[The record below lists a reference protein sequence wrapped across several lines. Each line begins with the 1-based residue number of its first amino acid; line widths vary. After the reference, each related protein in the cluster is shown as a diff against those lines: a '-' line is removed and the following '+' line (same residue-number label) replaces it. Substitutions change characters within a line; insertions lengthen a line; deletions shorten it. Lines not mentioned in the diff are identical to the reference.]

1 MSRNMFDKWTVTRIG
16 VVPLLVGS
24 VGTLELCDC
33 GSSARKVKL
42 SSFGTGNNKE
52 GIRGEAQSSL

>member
-1 MSRNMFDKWTVTRIG
+1 MDCDTDW
-16 VVPLLVGS
+16 GS
-24 VGTLELCDC
+24 STAGWSGGYTLELCDC

-52 GIRGEAQSSL
+52 GIIGEAQSSLY